1 MDKYVFNDIDL
12 TTYQVLFAGWH
23 QSEDNDTSEYFDGE
37 YLFPDASNESC
48 ATYLLTISY
57 LPQVQ
62 KMFTE
67 LTEQTGQSIIDNGVW
82 QLSVDNIGLEI
93 PREALQGNR
102 FKDYRS
108 MPEYNFV
115 FPNQKV
121 YLHIHPEWY
130 PNISVHCER
139 VFSALI
145 DLCIQGLFTYDYSL
159 ALYELI
165 NSYQNSASK
174 DKITT
179 LALNINKLFPFLG
192 LEVAMDFCHA
202 RLLKHIDLN
211 DFHRYDTTYYSSKDY
226 HIYKRKS
233 GIRKGETKGRQPSFI
248 TIYDWKK
255 KHHGKIPKTRLEFGF
270 YGKYKKLIP
279 MDILGNETEPLCR
292 ELFPAIKHQVWKLTT
307 PRNLVFFNRW
317 LDPFH
322 FPLFYQLFLFL
333 DWRNLQRGD
342 LLKRRRKTKKIEK
355 RNSWGLR

>member
-1 MDKYVFNDIDL
+1 MTEYVFNDTDPRA
-12 TTYQVLFAGWH
+12 YQAFLDGWPI
-23 QSEDNDTSEYFDGE
+23 SDNDHGSEYFDGE
-37 YLFPDASNESC
+37 YIYPDANNESC
-48 ATYLLTISY
+48 ATYLLTLIY
-57 LPQVQ
+57 LSQAQ
-62 KMFTE
+62 KILTE
-67 LTEQTGQSIIDNGVW
+67 LTEQTGQSIIDNGLW

-108 MPEYNFV
+108 THGYNFI

-139 VFSALI
+139 VFAALV
-145 DLCIQGLFTYDYSL
+145 DLCIQGFLTYDYSL
-159 ALYELI
+159 AIYELLY
-165 NSYQNSASK
+165 SYQSNAIK
-174 DKITT
+174 DKIAT
-179 LALNINKLFPFLG
+179 LALTINSLFPFLG

-202 RLLKHIDLN
+202 RLLKHIDLK
-211 DFHRYDTTYYSSKDY
+211 DFNRYGTTYYSAKDY

-233 GIRKGETKGRQPSFI
+233 GLRKGEIKGRQSSFI

-255 KHHGKIPKTRLEFGF
+255 KHHGNIPKTRLEFGF

-279 MDILGNETEPLCR
+279 VDILRNETEPLYR
-292 ELFPAIKHQVWKLTT
+292 NLFPAIKHQLWKLTA

-317 LDPFH
+317 LDPIH

-333 DWRNLQRGD
+333 DWRNLKRGD
-342 LLKRRRKTKKIEK
+342 LLKRRRKTIK
-355 RNSWGLR
+355 